1 MACDTCYMGEHSKPW
16 NPELNSKQRWF
27 KWMFIHVLC
36 TMFLYQFTLENQ
48 TVMNFM
54 FRPFV
59 PYFMFLC
66 PSNAHIFSFAKFHL
80 QNQNIRIF
88 GGFLAVSHG
97 TPKSPLVSISFKT
110 KWWSLLGWFGASYT
124 TPFGRWFIVII
135 CYTPYVTHKKTERQ
149 PLGVQ
154 FSHDLRWYFEMFYW
168 CFTALP
174 KALWQLCL
182 WFMPVS
188 LKYPTLVKNLGKTQ
202 KNNKK
207 TRKTKTTIFLD
218 SLEGGGCQPRLSE
231 KR

>member
-1 MACDTCYMGEHSKPW
+1 
-16 NPELNSKQRWF
+16 
-27 KWMFIHVLC
+27 MFIHVLC

-80 QNQNIRIF
+80 QYQNIRIF

-97 TPKSPLVSISFKT
+97 TPKSSLVSISFKT

-135 CYTPYVTHKKTERQ
+135 WYTPYVTHKKTERQ

-154 FSHDLRWYFEMFYW
+154 FSHDLRWYFEIFYW
-168 CFTALP
+168 QRHFDSFACDSCQFPWSTPHLLKTLEKP
-174 KALWQLCL
+174 K
-182 WFMPVS
+182 
-188 LKYPTLVKNLGKTQ
+188 KTKQ
-202 KNNKK
+202 K
-207 TRKTKTTIFLD
+207 TRKTKTPIFLD
-218 SLEGGGCQPRLSE
+218 SLEGGGPSQDSL
-231 KR
+231 KRGKTLETQKKYF